1 MSDIFVSVFA
11 CTDVGMHRS
20 GNEDSFLVSD
30 LNAGNV
36 DLSED
41 MSTYTLSER
50 GALFVVS
57 DGMGGAAAGEIAS
70 ALAVNTIS
78 HYLAEH
84 PPGEDKS
91 ERLREAT
98 EEANLSIW
106 AHAEQNP
113 ERTGMGATCTAVLVD
128 GATAYIAQV
137 GDSRAYLVRGE
148 QVKQLTRDQS
158 LAQMLVDAGAIQ
170 PEQAASVP
178 QNVIMQALG
187 TQPSVRVAMSTV
199 ELRRDDSLLL
209 CSDGLSNKVTAHEM
223 KQALQQSDDLAQGCK
238 QLIALANE
246 RGGEDNIT
254 VLIARLDGEGLEM
267 PAEGE
272 TITASLAPLTPD
284 HMVDRFD
291 ADDEMPTPRDFPPIT
306 FAMPAPAV
314 APAEESP
321 TKERITAS
329 LEETAE
335 SAYDWPEDEQAGGKK
350 NYLWLAA
357 AVIFATAMLAGG
369 AYLIYRQL
377 TPAQKDTSTDAEQ
390 PDPAQTDA
398 RPVVG
403 ATAEAA
409 PQTPAQTE
417 LPPPS
422 PAILEG
428 YTLLHEGKVSLNE
441 EWTIVP
447 IGPVQGNI
455 LIVISGEAFF
465 SAGGLPVTA
474 DGEKGSQY
482 AGEGFPAPEAPR
494 YCALIKEN
502 EVITKAGSTRSI
514 FYMKETTIE
523 IGPNERKEELADNKG
538 EWSYKVYK
546 EKKPETAPPSGS
558 SPTPN

>member
-1 MSDIFVSVFA
+1 
-11 CTDVGMHRS
+11 
-20 GNEDSFLVSD
+20 
-30 LNAGNV
+30 
-36 DLSED
+36 

-78 HYLAEH
+78 NYLAEKSS
-84 PPGEDKS
+84 GEDKS
-91 ERLREAT
+91 QQLKEAT

-113 ERTGMGATCTAVLVD
+113 ERTGMGATCTAALVD
-128 GATAYIAQV
+128 GATVYIAQV

-199 ELRRDDSLLL
+199 ELRRNDSLLL

-223 KQALQQSDDLAQGCK
+223 KQALQQSDDLAQGCR

-254 VLIARLDGEGLEM
+254 VLIARFDGEGLGM

-272 TITASLAPLTPD
+272 TITASLSPLTPD
-284 HMVDRFD
+284 HMVDRFE

-314 APAEESP
+314 APAQEPP
-321 TKERITAS
+321 TQERVTAS
-329 LEETAE
+329 LEETDE
-335 SAYDWPEDEQAGGKK
+335 SAYDWPADEQAAGKK

-357 AVIFATAMLAGG
+357 AVIFATAVLAGG

-377 TPAQKDTSTDAEQ
+377 SPAQKDSPADAEQ

-398 RPVVG
+398 RPAVG
-403 ATAEAA
+403 ATVDAA
-409 PQTPAQTE
+409 PQTAAQAEPA
-417 LPPPS
+417 PPS

-428 YTLLHEGKVSLNE
+428 YTLLHEDKVSLNE
-441 EWTIVP
+441 EWTIIP
-447 IGPVQGNI
+447 IAPLQGNV
-455 LIVISGEAFF
+455 LIVISGEASFTE
-465 SAGGLPVTA
+465 GGPPVTA
-474 DGEKGSQY
+474 DGDKESPY
-482 AGEGFPAPEAPR
+482 AGEGFPVPEAPR

-502 EVITKAGSTRSI
+502 GVVARAGSKHSNI
-514 FYMKETTIE
+514 YVKETRIE

>member
-30 LNAGNV
+30 LNAGKI

-41 MSTYTLSER
+41 MSSYTLSER

-78 HYLAEH
+78 QYLAEH

-91 ERLREAT
+91 ERLKKAT

-199 ELRRDDSLLL
+199 ELRRNDCLLL

-223 KQALQQSDDLAQGCK
+223 KQALQQSDDLAQGCR

-267 PAEGE
+267 AVEGE
-272 TITASLAPLTPD
+272 TITATLSPLTPD

-291 ADDEMPTPRDFPPIT
+291 SEDEMPTPRDFPPIT

-314 APAEESP
+314 APAEETP
-321 TKERITAS
+321 AKERITAS

-335 SAYDWPEDEQAGGKK
+335 SAYDWPEDEQARGKK

-357 AVIFATAMLAGG
+357 AVIFATAVLAGG

-377 TPAQKDTSTDAEQ
+377 SLTQKDAPADAEQ
-390 PDPAQTDA
+390 PDPAQPA
-398 RPVVG
+398 AAPVAGV
-403 ATAEAA
+403 AAEAA
-409 PQTPAQTE
+409 PQAPAQTE
-417 LPPPS
+417 QAPPS
-422 PAILEG
+422 PVIIEG
-428 YTLLHEGKVSLNE
+428 YTLLHEDKVSLTE
-441 EWTIVP
+441 EWTILP
-447 IGPVQGNI
+447 IAPVQGNI
-455 LIVISGEAFF
+455 LIIVSGEAFF
-465 SAGGLPVTA
+465 TADGPPVTA
-474 DGEKGSQY
+474 DGDKESQY
-482 AGEGFPAPEAPR
+482 AGEGFPVPEAPR

-502 EVITKAGSTRSI
+502 DVVTRAGSRRSV
-514 FYMKETTIE
+514 FYMKETRIE
-523 IGPNERKEELADNKG
+523 IGPNERKVELADNKG
-538 EWSYKVYK
+538 EWLYRVYV